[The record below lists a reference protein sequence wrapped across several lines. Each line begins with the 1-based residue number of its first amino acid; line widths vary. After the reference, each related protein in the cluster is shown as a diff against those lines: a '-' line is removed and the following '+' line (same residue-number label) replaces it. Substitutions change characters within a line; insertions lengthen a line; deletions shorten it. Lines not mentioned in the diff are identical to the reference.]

1 MTKVITESSLF
12 DNFILVVIT
21 VSSVAMAVEN
31 PLNRHDGWIHFM
43 LMGLDYV
50 TTVVF
55 VFEVVVKIITW
66 GFLLNG
72 PKSFIRDTWNV
83 VDFFIVV
90 VAIVSLFPMPVNL
103 TFLKVIR
110 MGRLLRPLRVIS
122 KNENLKL
129 SL

>member
-1 MTKVITESSLF
+1 
-12 DNFILVVIT
+12 
-21 VSSVAMAVEN
+21 MAVEN